1 MPKYFFHDFYSKNK
15 FLKSKKIFTNNCKER
30 TCKII
35 DLPKNY
41 IFLDGDEIEK
51 CLSGVLNKSADI
63 IIIPEEADEDNKID
77 IIVCELCKG
86 TKGIDEVK
94 NKIRNTSEHIVCVV
108 NNFSDFEIGSFKCFY
123 IGGYEKIDLPTLKKK
138 TPTINIEG
146 LNMYNILIDNYP
158 CGVSF
163 NELN

>member
-1 MPKYFFHDFYSKNK
+1 MLLIIFLI
-15 FLKSKKIFTNNCKER
+15 LKS
-30 TCKII
+30 
-35 DLPKNY
+35 
-41 IFLDGDEIEK
+41 
-51 CLSGVLNKSADI
+51 
-63 IIIPEEADEDNKID
+63 
-77 IIVCELCKG
+77 
-86 TKGIDEVK
+86 EV
-94 NKIRNTSEHIVCVV
+94 S
-108 NNFSDFEIGSFKCFY
+108 CFY